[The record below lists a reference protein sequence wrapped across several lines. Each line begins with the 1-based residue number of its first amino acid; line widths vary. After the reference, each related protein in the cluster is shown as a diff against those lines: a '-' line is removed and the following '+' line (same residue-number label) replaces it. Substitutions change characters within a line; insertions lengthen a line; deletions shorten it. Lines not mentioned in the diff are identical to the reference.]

1 MSSAISG
8 AQSASE
14 IQTNYLNLLIT
25 QLQNQNPLDPMDN
38 SQMAMNLAQLSEL
51 SQLET
56 MSGSFAKT
64 LTLQQVD
71 QASSMLGKQVAYFV
85 DGESNPRFG
94 IVSAVQLDKGQ
105 PTLQVGS
112 DLVDPSAVV
121 GIANAPPAST
131 TPATTT
137 PAATTPTTPTQTP
150 ATQPATPDD
159 QGTGGTGSTGSS
171 GDPTQPIV
179 AQNVA
184 PAAAAMAYANSS
196 YDPMTFD
203 AQTDSVTTIAGV

>member
-56 MSGSFAKT
+56 MSDSFAKT
-64 LTLQQVD
+64 LTIQQVD
-71 QASSMLGKQVAYFV
+71 QANSMLGKEVAYYV
-85 DGESNPRFG
+85 DGESDPRYG
-94 IVSAVQLDKGQ
+94 VVSAVQLDKGQ
-105 PTLQVGS
+105 PTLQVGN

-121 GIANAPPAST
+121 GIADAPPAST

-137 PAATTPTTPTQTP
+137 PAATTPTTSTTQS
-150 ATQPATPDD
+150 AASDD
-159 QGTGGTGSTGSS
+159 TGTGQTGSTGSS
-171 GDPTQPIV
+171 GDPTQPVV
-179 AQNVA
+179 AQSVA
-184 PAAAAMAYANSS
+184 PAAAALAYANSS
-196 YDPMTFD
+196 YDPSTFD
-203 AQTDSVTTIAGV
+203 AQTDAITTIAGV